1 MNSRKSQPTRGS
13 FGVGRDAPMR
23 ENHYTSVANIRRI
36 LEGWNRQKEGE
47 TVIGMSIAKAIE
59 GIHAKGIPF
68 DLYTD

>member
-1 MNSRKSQPTRGS
+1 LNSRKSQPTRGS

-23 ENHYTSVANIRRI
+23 ENHHTSVANIRRI

-47 TVIGMSIAKAIE
+47 TVIGVSIAKAIE